1 MRRPASKRPPLAY
14 PIYLSDYCSWIGVRP
29 QRELGD
35 KLAVDLQKIVAFSV
49 DLFKSAETPVSADIL
64 TRSLRRSVYFDISA
78 IIRYASKESSVFL
91 YDNFHGLTS
100 PDAMKPYLAGTYLLD
115 RVYTACRTNVTGL
128 KRLTDL
134 TPDIYFESEYYASVN
149 LHPACQKRQAPSPKK
164 SFTS

>member
-49 DLFKSAETPVSADIL
+49 DLFKSAEIKVSPDIL
-64 TRSLRRSVYFDISA
+64 IQSLRRSVYFDIFA
-78 IIRYASKESSVFL
+78 IICYTLKEPSVFL
-91 YDNFHGLTS
+91 YDNFPGLTS
-100 PDAMKPYLAGTYLLD
+100 PDAMKSYLAGTYLLD
-115 RVYTACRTNVTGL
+115 RAYTACRTNVTGL

-134 TPDIYFESEYYASVN
+134 APDNYFESEY
-149 LHPACQKRQAPSPKK
+149 
-164 SFTS
+164 